1 MEETGR
7 RPETDD
13 AIRMAL
19 AEVDLVASALSS
31 PDVASLAQRLRTAAA
46 TIRYGIFPQSPPM
59 HCAFGEGLNGQPSPR
74 SAGQRT
80 AASLDVAQWAGLYRR
95 AQGELHHEVFSKFLA
110 SIKRLNAST
119 QLREHACREA
129 RAILEPSLPLRNK
142 FNAII
147 APHRSGVIFP
157 EELPED
163 CVQCLQ
169 VRGIGGDDVAPLAW
183 HPSAPE
189 SLKDLV
195 AQAVGVPANA
205 VHLLLGSEEVTPDTQ
220 TRLSSRQTSGVPSKP
235 LVLTLVVDP
244 ECKQADDPLS
254 VEASGKLFFE
264 KARRELSTQ
273 EYSQFLGIIQR
284 LQQSCISR
292 EDALEGARRIFGPGK
307 VEMHDAFE
315 SLILL
320 HRM

>member
-19 AEVDLVASALSS
+19 AEVDRIASAMSS
-31 PDVASLAQRLRTAAA
+31 PEVASLAQRLRTAAA
-46 TIRYGIFPQSPPM
+46 TIRYGWD
-59 HCAFGEGLNGQPSPR
+59 R
-74 SAGQRT
+74 
-80 AASLDVAQWAGLYRR
+80 
-95 AQGELHHEVFSKFLA
+95 
-110 SIKRLNAST
+110 
-119 QLREHACREA
+119 
-129 RAILEPSLPLRNK
+129 
-142 FNAII
+142 
-147 APHRSGVIFP
+147 
-157 EELPED
+157 
-163 CVQCLQ
+163 VQCMQ

-205 VHLLLGSEEVTPDTQ
+205 VHLLLGSEDVTPETLAK
-220 TRLSSRQTSGVPSKP
+220 LSSRHTGGVPSKP
-235 LVLTLVVDP
+235 VVLTLVVDP
-244 ECKQADDPLS
+244 ECKEADDPLS
-254 VEASGKLFFE
+254 VETSGKLFFE
-264 KARRELSTQ
+264 KARRELSTH
-273 EYSQFLGIIQR
+273 EYSQFLGIIQC
-284 LQQSCISR
+284 LQQSQISR

-307 VEMHDAFE
+307 SELHDVFE

>member
-7 RPETDD
+7 TPETDD

-74 SAGQRT
+74 SAGQR
-80 AASLDVAQWAGLYRR
+80 
-95 AQGELHHEVFSKFLA
+95 
-110 SIKRLNAST
+110 
-119 QLREHACREA
+119 A

-157 EELPED
+157 EELPEDSVKD

-205 VHLLLGSEEVTPDTQ
+205 VHLLLGSEEVTPDTL

-273 EYSQFLGIIQR
+273 EYSEFLGIIQR